1 METLG
6 DNEGQRILACCS
18 LLGPKEVDMTKGLD
32 NNSNNTIIG
41 CTCDLTIPSW
51 EFLVGTVNYVIEGK

>member
-1 METLG
+1 
-6 DNEGQRILACCS
+6 
-18 LLGPKEVDMTKGLD
+18 MTKGLD

-51 EFLVGTVNYVIEGK
+51 EFLVGTVNYVIEGKELKDGY